1 MVTKNIGNNFVAVA
15 ENTQVAIKNG
25 EKSPKVEFGS
35 KDEANIH
42 SWTTLLKIKN
52 ISNFLTTTFSKNKK

>member
-42 SWTTLLKIKN
+42 S
-52 ISNFLTTTFSKNKK
+52 